1 MHRDYKPPTAYTF
14 ARGSE
19 QRCSPRQGVAGLAP
33 TSLSGW
39 GLTGIMSDVL
49 YPMLDKKV
57 KSPHHPFFPFSQPI
71 GGERGMTRLEQIRKQ
86 RGIPYYVLARQANA
100 SSSTL
105 RLWEKYGLV
114 PKRRDVIERVA
125 RALGVEPEELLE
137 DSEEV
142 SEA

>member
-1 MHRDYKPPTAYTF
+1 
-14 ARGSE
+14 
-19 QRCSPRQGVAGLAP
+19 
-33 TSLSGW
+33 
-39 GLTGIMSDVL
+39 
-49 YPMLDKKV
+49 
-57 KSPHHPFFPFSQPI
+57 
-71 GGERGMTRLEQIRKQ
+71 MTRLEQIRKQ

>member
-1 MHRDYKPPTAYTF
+1 
-14 ARGSE
+14 
-19 QRCSPRQGVAGLAP
+19 
-33 TSLSGW
+33 
-39 GLTGIMSDVL
+39 
-49 YPMLDKKV
+49 
-57 KSPHHPFFPFSQPI
+57 
-71 GGERGMTRLEQIRKQ
+71 MTRLEQIRKQ

-125 RALGVEPEELLE
+125 RALGVEPEELLQE
-137 DSEEV
+137 PENTKEV